1 MEVASDQRARRLR
14 ADAAQRPCL
23 IVVKELGA
31 GVEQFG
37 HTTLYFTTKDNVKAQ
52 VQKILSGFDRNLREL
67 ENWR

>member
-1 MEVASDQRARRLR
+1 
-14 ADAAQRPCL
+14 
-23 IVVKELGA
+23 VVKELGA